1 MRKCSGKILAAV
13 LTGFALASAVSAG
26 TLAAQEGNRPAM
38 GDIRRIQAYTD
49 ETVYGTGLV
58 KVEVT
63 YNNGVSLT
71 GINADSYILE
81 DRGTLSPDYGKVK
94 IAKAVVDG
102 QVVTLTMDKGTAA
115 AENNALIYTGES
127 AQGSRVRNAFG
138 VYCTG
143 AWYRDENGAIHYG
156 SGDADKGYLAN
167 TTGMGYQ
174 ARACLELKLRHAW
187 EEPSAAVCLAGEA
200 DGRYKDGGPWARTID
215 LQFGE
220 NGFRSFEQASDD
232 TSRKYGGTG
241 LGLAISDRLVRMM
254 GGHIALESEENKGS
268 DFSFTLLQT
277 VGKRPVEEDDKL
289 TEGALAGLEGARIL
303 LVEDNE
309 LNLEIARTILEM
321 QKCQV
326 ETALNGQE
334 GVERFCESS
343 EGYYDLILMDIR
355 MPVMDG
361 LEAAKLIRASGRTDA
376 RTVPIVAM
384 SANAFEEDVKKS
396 LESGMNAHLAKPFQ
410 MEDLIRTMRRI
421 IGRENRVGKN
431 GPGETEA
438 E

>member
-127 AQGSRVRNAFG
+127 AQGPRVRNAFG

-156 SGDADKGYLAN
+156 RTSL
-167 TTGMGYQ
+167 T
-174 ARACLELKLRHAW
+174 RCI
-187 EEPSAAVCLAGEA
+187 PS
-200 DGRYKDGGPWARTID
+200 
-215 LQFGE
+215 
-220 NGFRSFEQASDD
+220 
-232 TSRKYGGTG
+232 SR
-241 LGLAISDRLVRMM
+241 LS
-254 GGHIALESEENKGS
+254 H
-268 DFSFTLLQT
+268 
-277 VGKRPVEEDDKL
+277 
-289 TEGALAGLEGARIL
+289 
-303 LVEDNE
+303 
-309 LNLEIARTILEM
+309 
-321 QKCQV
+321 
-326 ETALNGQE
+326 
-334 GVERFCESS
+334 
-343 EGYYDLILMDIR
+343 
-355 MPVMDG
+355 
-361 LEAAKLIRASGRTDA
+361 
-376 RTVPIVAM
+376 
-384 SANAFEEDVKKS
+384 
-396 LESGMNAHLAKPFQ
+396 
-410 MEDLIRTMRRI
+410 
-421 IGRENRVGKN
+421 
-431 GPGETEA
+431 
-438 E
+438 

>member
-127 AQGSRVRNAFG
+127 AQGPRVRNAFG

-187 EEPSAAVCLAGEA
+187 EEPSARPTADTRTAGHGQ
-200 DGRYKDGGPWARTID
+200 GRLTCNSEKTGSVP
-215 LQFGE
+215 L
-220 NGFRSFEQASDD
+220 
-232 TSRKYGGTG
+232 SRP
-241 LGLAISDRLVRMM
+241 
-254 GGHIALESEENKGS
+254 ES
-268 DFSFTLLQT
+268 
-277 VGKRPVEEDDKL
+277 
-289 TEGALAGLEGARIL
+289 A
-303 LVEDNE
+303 
-309 LNLEIARTILEM
+309 
-321 QKCQV
+321 
-326 ETALNGQE
+326 
-334 GVERFCESS
+334 
-343 EGYYDLILMDIR
+343 
-355 MPVMDG
+355 
-361 LEAAKLIRASGRTDA
+361 
-376 RTVPIVAM
+376 
-384 SANAFEEDVKKS
+384 
-396 LESGMNAHLAKPFQ
+396 
-410 MEDLIRTMRRI
+410 
-421 IGRENRVGKN
+421 
-431 GPGETEA
+431 
-438 E
+438 

>member
-127 AQGSRVRNAFG
+127 AQGPRVRNAFG

-220 NGFRSFEQASDD
+220 NGFRSFEQAGIRVSSTAGRASDD
-232 TSRKYGGTG
+232 S
-241 LGLAISDRLVRMM
+241 
-254 GGHIALESEENKGS
+254 
-268 DFSFTLLQT
+268 
-277 VGKRPVEEDDKL
+277 
-289 TEGALAGLEGARIL
+289 ARSVVVL
-303 LVEDNE
+303 
-309 LNLEIARTILEM
+309 
-321 QKCQV
+321 
-326 ETALNGQE
+326 
-334 GVERFCESS
+334 S
-343 EGYYDLILMDIR
+343 
-355 MPVMDG
+355 P
-361 LEAAKLIRASGRTDA
+361 
-376 RTVPIVAM
+376 
-384 SANAFEEDVKKS
+384 
-396 LESGMNAHLAKPFQ
+396 H
-410 MEDLIRTMRRI
+410 
-421 IGRENRVGKN
+421 
-431 GPGETEA
+431 
-438 E
+438 